1 MEKEDHRVAG
11 GMRGEYGI
19 MRLVLFGAHAI
30 ARGFYQAVKELCPG
44 LKPECFLVSD
54 AEKKIN
60 ADCID
65 GIPVCVLSEFSQK
78 YDEEQRKDLVILIA
92 VQEYFM
98 AYIEEML
105 ESYGFYH
112 HVRVDS
118 RRWAEY
124 MERYYTRTG
133 MFKPLSAWPVGFH
146 PADIRLYMVK
156 SGKDTPL
163 NTEFVLPEYIQPIL
177 AGGALQEEKAACPAD
192 DTGDHISEKNRN
204 YSELTAL
211 YWIWKN
217 VLSKE
222 EKTQGKYYGLTHYRR
237 ILSLTDDDLLRLT
250 DNGID
255 VVMPYPMP
263 YEPNMEKHHQT
274 YLRQEDWDALLTAV
288 EELQPE
294 YAKAFP
300 EILSQPYMFHY
311 NIILARGDVL
321 GDYCAWLFPILER
334 IEELSV
340 PKGNERADRYIG
352 YMGESLETL
361 YFMYNRDKL
370 NISYAGCRTLV

>member
-1 MEKEDHRVAG
+1 
-11 GMRGEYGI
+11 
-19 MRLVLFGAHAI
+19 MRLVIFGAHAI
-30 ARGFYQAVKELCPG
+30 AHGFYQAITELCPN
-44 LKPECFLVSD
+44 LKPECFLISD
-54 AEKKIN
+54 VEKGIN
-60 ADCID
+60 ADSID
-65 GIPVCVLSEFSQK
+65 GIPVCVLSEFSKK
-78 YDEEQRKDLVILIA
+78 YDEGQRNDLVILIA
-92 VQEYFM
+92 VQEYFA
-98 AYIEEML
+98 AYIEKML
-105 ESYGFYH
+105 DSYGLYQH
-112 HVRVDS
+112 MRIDS
-118 RRWAEY
+118 VRWAEY
-124 MERYYTRTG
+124 MERYYTRTEA
-133 MFKPLSAWPVGFH
+133 FKPLSTWPVGFH
-146 PADIRLYMVK
+146 PADIQLYMVK
-156 SGKDTPL
+156 SGKDNPL
-163 NTEFVLPEYIQPIL
+163 STEFILPEYIRPIL
-177 AGGALQEEKAACPAD
+177 AGGALQEKKSVCLAD

-222 EKTQGKYYGLTHYRR
+222 EKTQEKYYGLTHYRR
-237 ILSLTDDDLLRLT
+237 ILSLSDDDLLRLA
-250 DNGID
+250 DNRID

-274 YLRQEDWDALLTAV
+274 YLKPEDWDVLLAAL
-288 EELQPE
+288 EELHPE

-321 GDYCAWLFPILER
+321 ADYCSWIFPILAR
-334 IEELSV
+334 VEELSV
-340 PKGNERADRYIG
+340 PKGSEREDRYIG

>member
-1 MEKEDHRVAG
+1 
-11 GMRGEYGI
+11 
-19 MRLVLFGAHAI
+19 MRLVIFGAHAI
-30 ARGFYQAVKELCPG
+30 AHGFYQAITELCPN

-54 AEKKIN
+54 VEKGIN
-60 ADCID
+60 ADSID
-65 GIPVCVLSEFSQK
+65 GIPVCVLSEFSKK
-78 YDEEQRKDLVILIA
+78 YDEGQRNDLVILIA
-92 VQEYFM
+92 VQEYFA

-105 ESYGFYH
+105 DSYGLYQ
-112 HVRVDS
+112 HVRIDS
-118 RRWAEY
+118 VRWAEY
-124 MERYYTRTG
+124 MERYYTRTEA
-133 MFKPLSAWPVGFH
+133 FKPLSTWPVGFH
-146 PADIRLYMVK
+146 PADIQLYMVK
-156 SGKDTPL
+156 SGKDNPL
-163 NTEFVLPEYIQPIL
+163 STEFILPEYIRPIL
-177 AGGALQEEKAACPAD
+177 AGGALQEKKSVCLAD

-237 ILSLTDDDLLRLT
+237 ILSLSDDDLLRLA
-250 DNGID
+250 DNRID

-274 YLRQEDWDALLTAV
+274 YLKPEDWDVLLAAL
-288 EELQPE
+288 EELHPE
-294 YAKAFP
+294 YARAFP

-321 GDYCAWLFPILER
+321 ADYCSWLFPILAR
-334 IEELSV
+334 VEELSV
-340 PKGNERADRYIG
+340 PKGSERADRYIG